1 MFIQFFFSSWVKDN
15 IFLVLVKI
23 LSMICFTKRKPE
35 SLGRMIVTFVA
46 GGIFT
51 KDFYELLTI
60 ILQSKG
66 AFECEFESIPKFS
79 L

>member
-1 MFIQFFFSSWVKDN
+1 
-15 IFLVLVKI
+15 
-23 LSMICFTKRKPE
+23 MICFSKRKPE

-51 KDFYELLTI
+51 KYFYDLPTI
-60 ILQSKG
+60 IFQPKG